1 MRAVCGKYEA
11 PENMMAERHGNIVGW
26 GKYVPEKVLT
36 NADLEKMVDTSEEWI
51 ISRTGIRER
60 HIVSPGENTS
70 HMAIEASKEALEMA
84 DVRARDLGLIIVA
97 TSSPDYL
104 TPPVSSQ
111 VQHAL
116 GAKDVGAFTL
126 VAGCPGFVYA
136 LAVAQQFIASG
147 ACDNVLVVGAE
158 LISRYTDWTD
168 RSTCI
173 LFADGAG
180 AVVVQVSDEPSG
192 VLSYI
197 LGSDGSGAEHLI
209 LPAGGTAIPPSQE
222 SLDKGLHY
230 LRMDGNQIFRFAT
243 RVLGKA
249 LEQAIQQ
256 AGLTTDDIDLFIPH
270 QANARIIE
278 SAARHVKLPQEKVFM
293 NIERYGNTSAA
304 SIPIALC
311 EAFDQG
317 RAKVGDTLAFVA
329 FGAGLTWASAVVK
342 IGERSAPIQFK
353 RSWLSMPE
361 WVSLDPLLG
370 VTRATSSNVIKIL
383 ANVFAPIGLLIRKL
397 MEIFRS

>member
-1 MRAVCGKYEA
+1 
-11 PENMMAERHGNIVGW
+11 MAERYGNIIGW

-36 NADLEKMVDTSEEWI
+36 NADLEKLVDTSDEWI

-84 DVRARDLGLIIVA
+84 GVRARDLGLIIVA

-104 TPPVSSQ
+104 TPPISSQ

-126 VAGCPGFVYA
+126 VVGCPGFVYG

-180 AVVVQVSDEPSG
+180 AVVMQVSDMPSG
-192 VLSYI
+192 VLSYV

-230 LRMDGNQIFRFAT
+230 LRMDGNQVFRFAT

-249 LEQAIQQ
+249 LDQAIQQ
-256 AGLTTDDIDLFIPH
+256 AGLTIDDIDLFIPH

-278 SAARHVKLPQEKVFM
+278 SAARHVKLPKEKVFV
-293 NIERYGNTSAA
+293 NIDRYGNTSAA

-311 EAFDQG
+311 EAFEQG

-342 IGERSAPIQFK
+342 IGEPVAPIPVK
-353 RSWLSMPE
+353 RSWLSRPE
-361 WVSLDPLLG
+361 WLSLDPLLG
-370 VTRATSSNVIKIL
+370 VTRATQSNLVKIL
-383 ANVFAPIGLLIRKL
+383 ANIVAPIGLLLRKL
-397 MEIFRS
+397 LGLFRG

>member
-1 MRAVCGKYEA
+1 
-11 PENMMAERHGNIVGW
+11 MAERYGNIVGW
-26 GKYVPEKVLT
+26 GKYVPENVVT
-36 NADLEKMVDTSEEWI
+36 NADLEKMVDTTDEWI
-51 ISRTGIRER
+51 VSRTGIRER
-60 HIVSPGENTS
+60 HIASPGENLS
-70 HMAIEASKEALEMA
+70 DMAIKASKDALEMA
-84 DVRARDLGLIIVA
+84 GVQARDLGLIIVA

-126 VAGCPGFVYA
+126 GAGCPGFVYG
-136 LAVAQQFIASG
+136 LAVGQQFVENG

-158 LISRYTDWTD
+158 LISRHTDWTD

-180 AVVVQVSDEPSG
+180 AVVLQVSDKASG
-192 VLSYI
+192 VLSYV

-209 LPAGGTAIPPSQE
+209 VPAGGTAMPPSQE
-222 SLDKGLHY
+222 TLDNGLHY
-230 LRMDGNQIFRFAT
+230 LRMDGNKIFRFAT

-249 LEQAIQQ
+249 LDQAIQQ
-256 AGLTTDDIDLFIPH
+256 AGLTTEDIDLFIPH

-311 EAFDQG
+311 EAFEQG
-317 RAKVGDTLAFVA
+317 RAKIGDTLAFVA
-329 FGAGLTWASAVVK
+329 FGAGLTWASAIVK
-342 IGERSAPIQFK
+342 IGERVAPIPVK
-353 RSWLSMPE
+353 RSWLAKPE
-361 WVSLDPLLG
+361 
-370 VTRATSSNVIKIL
+370 
-383 ANVFAPIGLLIRKL
+383 
-397 MEIFRS
+397 

>member
-1 MRAVCGKYEA
+1 
-11 PENMMAERHGNIVGW
+11 MAERYGNIIGW
-26 GKYVPEKVLT
+26 GKYVPEKVIT
-36 NADLEKMVDTSEEWI
+36 NADLEKMVDTSDEWI
-51 ISRTGIRER
+51 VSRTGIRER

-84 DVRARDLGLIIVA
+84 EVRARDLGLIIVA

-104 TPPVSSQ
+104 TPPISSQ

-126 VAGCPGFVYA
+126 VVGCPGFVYG

-180 AVVVQVSDEPSG
+180 AVVLQVSNEPSG
-192 VLSYI
+192 VLSYV

-209 LPAGGTAIPPSQE
+209 LPGGGTAIPPSHE

-230 LRMDGNQIFRFAT
+230 LRMDGNQVFRFAT

-278 SAARHVKLPQEKVFM
+278 SAARHVKLPKEKVFV

-311 EAFDQG
+311 EAFEQG

-342 IGERSAPIQFK
+342 IGERVAPIPVK

-370 VTRATSSNVIKIL
+370 VTRATSSNVIRIL
-383 ANVFAPIGLLIRKL
+383 ANVFAPIGLLLRKL
-397 MEIFRS
+397 MELFRG